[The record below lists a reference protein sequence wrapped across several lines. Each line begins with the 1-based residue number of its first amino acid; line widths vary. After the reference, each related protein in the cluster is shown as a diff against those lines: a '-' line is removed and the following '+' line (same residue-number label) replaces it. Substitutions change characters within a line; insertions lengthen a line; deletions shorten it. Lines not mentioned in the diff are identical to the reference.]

1 MDMHVP
7 HALSQI
13 PRPFARPRFD
23 RSAEIV
29 FSNQLKAR
37 VDIDTKSVWCRWQPD
52 PRPCFNPRL
61 LSDLRRYCEFV
72 ANSQGTIEC
81 DDEMVPLEYT
91 VISSGVPKVF
101 NLGGDLELFTRL
113 INERDRAGL
122 LLYGRAC
129 IDVLYQNYRAYDL
142 PITTISLVQG
152 DCLGGGFECALS
164 SDVIIA
170 EKSARFGFPE
180 ILFNLFPGMGAYS
193 FLDRKIGQRAAEEL
207 LTSGKIYS
215 ADDMLAG
222 GVVDVVCEDGAG
234 EAEVAAFA
242 KKRARSR
249 NGMAAISAARRRV
262 HKLEFSELLE
272 IVELWVDSAL
282 RLTSRDLKLMQRLVS
297 RQNDMGGSTLI
308 H

>member
-7 HALSQI
+7 HALLQVPQPFI
-13 PRPFARPRFD
+13 RPTLD
-23 RSAEIV
+23 RSSEII

-37 VDIDTKSVWCRWQPD
+37 IDAETNSIWCRWQPD

-72 ANSQGTIEC
+72 AASEGRIEW
-81 DDEMVPLEYT
+81 DDETMPLEYT
-91 VISSGVPKVF
+91 VISSAIPKIF
-101 NLGGDLELFTRL
+101 NLGGDLELFTQL
-113 INERDRAGL
+113 IDERDRAGL

-164 SDVIIA
+164 SDIIIA
-170 EKSARFGFPE
+170 EKNARFGFPE

-207 LTSGKIYS
+207 LMSGKVYS
-215 ADDMLAG
+215 ADDMLVR
-222 GVVDVVCEDGAG
+222 GVVDVVCDDGAG
-234 EAEVAAFA
+234 EAEVAALV

-249 NGMAAISAARRRV
+249 NGMAAIFAARRRV

-297 RQNDMGGSTLI
+297 RQNEMGGSTLV

>member
-1 MDMHVP
+1 MDMDVP
-7 HALSQI
+7 HALLQVPQPFI
-13 PRPFARPRFD
+13 RPTLD
-23 RSAEIV
+23 RSSDGSSEII

-37 VDIDTKSVWCRWQPD
+37 IDAETNSLWCRWQPD
-52 PRPCFNPRL
+52 PRPCFNPLL

-72 ANSQGTIEC
+72 AGSEGRIEW
-81 DDEMVPLEYT
+81 DDETMPLEYT
-91 VISSGVPKVF
+91 VICSAIPKVF

-164 SDVIIA
+164 SDIIIA

-207 LTSGKIYS
+207 LMSGKVYS
-215 ADDMLAG
+215 ADDMLVR
-222 GVVDVVCEDGAG
+222 GVVDVVCDDGAG
-234 EAEVAAFA
+234 EAEVAAFV

-249 NGMAAISAARRRV
+249 NGMAAIFAARRRV

-282 RLTSRDLKLMQRLVS
+282 RLT
-297 RQNDMGGSTLI
+297 
-308 H
+308 

>member
-1 MDMHVP
+1 MDMNVPYALLQVP
-7 HALSQI
+7 H
-13 PRPFARPRFD
+13 PFPLP
-23 RSAEIV
+23 EITSREEFT
-29 FSNQLKAR
+29 FSPQLKAR
-37 VDIDTKSVWCRWQPD
+37 FDLEMRAMWCRWRPE

-61 LSDLRRYCEFV
+61 LSDLRRYCDFV
-72 ANSQGTIEC
+72 AQSEGKMEC
-81 DDEMVPLEYT
+81 ADEAVPLEYT
-91 VISSGVPKVF
+91 VISSAVPKVF
-101 NLGGDLELFTRL
+101 NLGGDLELFMRL
-113 INERDRAGL
+113 IAERDRGGL

-142 PITTISLVQG
+142 PLTTISLVQG

-164 SDVIIA
+164 SDILIA
-170 EKSARFGFPE
+170 EKSTRFGFPE

-215 ADDMLAG
+215 AHDMLAK
-222 GVVDVVCEDGAG
+222 GVVDLVCEDGAG

-242 KKRARSR
+242 KRRARSR
-249 NGMAAISAARRRV
+249 NGLAGISRARRRV
-262 HKLEFSELLE
+262 HRLEFSELLD

-282 RLTSRDLKLMQRLVS
+282 RLTPRDLKLMQRLVS
-297 RQNDMGGSTLI
+297 RQNDIGGSQLV